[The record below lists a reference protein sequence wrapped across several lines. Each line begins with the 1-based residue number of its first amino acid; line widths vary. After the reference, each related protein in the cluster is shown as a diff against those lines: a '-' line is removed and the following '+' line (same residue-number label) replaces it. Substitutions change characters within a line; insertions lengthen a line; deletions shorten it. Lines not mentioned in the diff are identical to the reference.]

1 MFIFLLETTTSISFG
16 SQEIRFKCRILH
28 IPLVCISTQTPQL
41 LALCKQINNDELTL
55 AHHTAQLCTIVMDKG
70 KELSWIN
77 EVPNYKMKD
86 LPFTAGSE
94 GVKQRKLTLT
104 LYVQLGHWQRSP
116 KPFFLTEPSKTIQ
129 NVKEYL
135 QQISKDSVEKFIM
148 VYLMFKLT

>member
-1 MFIFLLETTTSISFG
+1 M
-16 SQEIRFKCRILH
+16 Q
-28 IPLVCISTQTPQL
+28 TQTYQT
-41 LALCKQINNDELTL
+41 NRDELTL
-55 AHHTAQLCTIVMDKG
+55 AHHTAQLCIIVMDRG

-77 EVPNYKMKD
+77 EVPNYKMKN

-94 GVKQRKLTLT
+94 GVKQENS
-104 LYVQLGHWQRSP
+104 HWHFMYNLVIGNGP
-116 KPFFLTEPSKTIQ
+116 LNLFFLTEPSKTIQ